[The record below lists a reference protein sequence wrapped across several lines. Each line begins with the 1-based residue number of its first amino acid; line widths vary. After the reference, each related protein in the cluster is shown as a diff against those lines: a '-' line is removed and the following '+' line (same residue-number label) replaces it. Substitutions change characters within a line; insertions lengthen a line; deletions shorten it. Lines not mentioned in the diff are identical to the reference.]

1 MDFWIAPVAAIVI
14 VGLCAGLAYVTRP
27 KLTMMRKRRRNF

>member
-14 VGLCAGLAYVTRP
+14 VGLCVALAYVTRP
-27 KLTMMRKRRRNF
+27 KLMMRKRRRNF